1 MRGDYVMYCSDE
13 AWQGGVRVGMP
24 LSEAG
29 ALMNNCSSN
38 RKRSNNRKPNQ
49 RHSSPAQLPL
59 TMQHNPEADRCALQ
73 KLAHWCQRFSPWVAL
88 ELDDEPSSL
97 ILDMTGLEPLLGHE
111 LKVSQQVGRAFEQL
125 GYKVQLGFGDHIGAA
140 WAVAHYGNLHT
151 TSPWLHEA
159 NLSNLPVEALRL
171 PNKVLDLMASLG
183 ISQIHQL
190 QSLPRT
196 ALASRLGQK
205 LVQRLGQIEGSRP
218 EVLIPYRL
226 PPEFQFRWV
235 AEHPIANHQSIHQ
248 ALYLLIERLANQ
260 LLQRQRGAMELECQ
274 LICQTPTA
282 CQYNVPHID
291 QIVDVKTGSRNV
303 AVVLKIGLFQ
313 PRATVDH
320 LEKLVQAHLEQLQ
333 LPGPVR
339 EVLLRAT
346 ATAKLK
352 IRQGELFDDPSR
364 RQAQQLATLVERL
377 EGRLGQE
384 AIVGAKMKT
393 DVLPERAVC
402 DEKLTGLQAHSYRRA
417 PSHSKHLQT
426 QKTACPTIRPL
437 QLHTPPVPLK
447 IITVVPDGPPIR
459 FRIQGQISQVSR
471 HWGPERIETGWWRG
485 KSVRR
490 DYYRVETTRGNRL
503 WLFRCLEDGQ
513 WFLHGSFI

>member
-29 ALMNNCSSN
+29 ALMNNRSSN
-38 RKRSNNRKPNQ
+38 RKPNHC
-49 RHSSPAQLPL
+49 HSSSAQLPL
-59 TMQHNPEADRCALQ
+59 TMQHNPDADRCALQ
-73 KLAHWCQRFSPWVAL
+73 ELAHWCQRFSPWVAL

-97 ILDMTGLEPLLGHE
+97 LLDMTGLEPLLGHE
-111 LKVSQQVGRAFEQL
+111 LKVSQQVGRAFERL
-125 GYKVQLGFGDHIGAA
+125 GYKVQLGFGDHVGTA
-140 WAVAHYGNLHT
+140 WAAAHYGNLNT

-183 ISQIHQL
+183 ISQVHQL
-190 QSLPRT
+190 QSLPRP

-205 LVQRLGQIEGSRP
+205 LVQRLGQIEGSCP
-218 EVLIPYRL
+218 EVLIPYQP

-260 LLQRQRGAMELECQ
+260 LLQRQQGAMELECQ
-274 LICQTPTA
+274 LICQVPTA

-291 QIVDVKTGSRNV
+291 QIVDGKTGTRNV
-303 AVVLKIGLFQ
+303 PVVLKIGLFQ

-320 LEKLVQAHLEQLQ
+320 LEKLVQIHLEQLR
-333 LPGPVR
+333 LPGPVC
-339 EVLLRAT
+339 EILLRAT

-377 EGRLGQE
+377 EGRLGQK
-384 AIVGAKMKT
+384 AIVGARLNT
-393 DVLPERAVC
+393 DILPERVVC
-402 DEKLTGLQAHSYRRA
+402 DEKLTGLQARSSRRA

-426 QKTACPTIRPL
+426 QKTAYPTIRPL
-437 QLHTPPVPLK
+437 QLHTPPVPLE
-447 IITVVPDGPPIR
+447 IIAVVPDGPPIR
-459 FRIQGQISQVSR
+459 FRIRGQISQVSR

-490 DYYRVETTRGNRL
+490 DYYRVETTHGNRL

-513 WFLHGSFI
+513 WFLHGSFT